1 MGFMMY
7 DSSTRIDF
15 EDRVLA
21 HVEVVVISK
30 LRRHESFAMTWR
42 EALAAGSG
50 RSTIWVDPSIP
61 LRFRYD
67 GSRPPSLSREWV
79 DRLAE
84 SASSSS
90 GLLIIDEEG
99 EAAIGHTHELGS

>member
-1 MGFMMY
+1 M
-7 DSSTRIDF
+7 
-15 EDRVLA
+15 
-21 HVEVVVISK
+21 
-30 LRRHESFAMTWR
+30 
-42 EALAAGSG
+42 
-50 RSTIWVDPSIP
+50 DPSIP